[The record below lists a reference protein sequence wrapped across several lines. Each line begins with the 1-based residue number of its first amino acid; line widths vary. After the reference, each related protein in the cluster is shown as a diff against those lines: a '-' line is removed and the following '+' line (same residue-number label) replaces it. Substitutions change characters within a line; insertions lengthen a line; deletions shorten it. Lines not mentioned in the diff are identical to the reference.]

1 MILYE
6 WMCLG
11 PCSLVSLIGTSLFY
25 PGDPFSSLTALSSY
39 VGSPIPVRAHKR
51 LAGSEHL
58 QQSLQSSFLLKPTRS
73 RSYWISVVCKIL
85 KQLASTVTFECRS
98 GPGAPPRC
106 RMDLRL
112 VRWELGFGHFW
123 LTRKMFSLDL
133 ISLRWRCRGFRALA
147 TATTAWPHMS
157 NQRSSGPDEIMHIA
171 AAFVRQAC

>member
-1 MILYE
+1 
-6 WMCLG
+6 MCLG

-58 QQSLQSSFLLKPTRS
+58 QQSQPTRS
-73 RSYWISVVCKIL
+73 RSYWISVCKIL
-85 KQLASTVTFECRS
+85 KQLASTVTFECS

-123 LTRKMFSLDL
+123 LTRNTFSLDL
-133 ISLRWRCRGFRALA
+133 ISLRWRCRGL
-147 TATTAWPHMS
+147 S